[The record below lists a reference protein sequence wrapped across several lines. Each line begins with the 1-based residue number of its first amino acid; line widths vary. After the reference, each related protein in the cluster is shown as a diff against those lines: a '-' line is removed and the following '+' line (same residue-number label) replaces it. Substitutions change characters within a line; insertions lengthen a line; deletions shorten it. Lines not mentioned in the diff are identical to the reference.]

1 MERLTSKCWR
11 DLHPWECCGQDN
23 YCARGSH
30 DEGGCANGCI
40 VPKLYFR
47 LARYEDT
54 GLEPEAVKCIW
65 ESLIGAISAE
75 IAEEQGY
82 VEVNR
87 AKEIACAEAEG
98 RLVIPPCKLGDTVWA
113 LHTGFN
119 TNFLHVYQG
128 RCIEISQSFL
138 NGSAVE
144 NYVVDFFDFKD
155 RLYESDI
162 GLRMFFSEA
171 EADAALKKIREEKHG
186 TTD

>member
-1 MERLTSKCWR
+1 MERLTIKLDGRNAIRLGRAYGASIEAMP
-11 DLHPWECCGQDN
+11 DFDN
-23 YCARGSH
+23 MHLTGDVA
-30 DEGGCANGCI
+30 D
-40 VPKLYFR
+40 R
-47 LARYEDT
+47 LAAYEDT

-65 ESLIGAISAE
+65 ASLIGGISAE

-98 RLVIPPCKLGDTVWA
+98 RLVILPCKLGDTVWA

-128 RCIEISQSFL
+128 RCIEISLSFL

-144 NYVVDFFDFKD
+144 NYLVDFFDFKD

-162 GLRMFFSEA
+162 GLLMFFSEA
-171 EADAALKKIREEKHG
+171 EADAALKKIREE
-186 TTD
+186 